1 MAGAGVG
8 AVQRAG
14 HTQIDMRDSEKC
26 VGKSE
31 LEAGQKIRV
40 PETNGCD
47 AMCFWIAAG
56 ILLQFLFLRRSFSF
70 RVVSQEIKQPLS
82 IDQISVRVG
91 EWRGIFRFEIW
102 LYWGRN
108 EIGTE
113 ERNRMDGLRRQMPL
127 ATIWAFYS

>member
-8 AVQRAG
+8 AVRRAG

-56 ILLQFLFLRRSFSF
+56 ILLQFLFLRGSFSF
-70 RVVSQEIKQPLS
+70 RV
-82 IDQISVRVG
+82 ISVRVG
-91 EWRGIFRFEIW
+91 EWRVSS
-102 LYWGRN
+102 
-108 EIGTE
+108 
-113 ERNRMDGLRRQMPL
+113 GLRRQMPL

>member
-8 AVQRAG
+8 AVRRAG

-56 ILLQFLFLRRSFSF
+56 ILLQFLFLRGSFSF
-70 RVVSQEIKQPLS
+70 RVVSQEIKHPLS
-82 IDQISVRVG
+82 IDQISVRDLV
-91 EWRGIFRFEIW
+91 I
-102 LYWGRN
+102 LGRN

>member
-8 AVQRAG
+8 AVRRAG

-47 AMCFWIAAG
+47 AMCFWIVAG

-70 RVVSQEIKQPLS
+70 RVVSQEIKHPLL

-91 EWRGIFRFEIW
+91 EWRVPSGSRFGYTGAEMK
-102 LYWGRN
+102 LTQRK
-108 EIGTE
+108 GTGWMVRYMKE
-113 ERNRMDGLRRQMPL
+113 G
-127 ATIWAFYS
+127 